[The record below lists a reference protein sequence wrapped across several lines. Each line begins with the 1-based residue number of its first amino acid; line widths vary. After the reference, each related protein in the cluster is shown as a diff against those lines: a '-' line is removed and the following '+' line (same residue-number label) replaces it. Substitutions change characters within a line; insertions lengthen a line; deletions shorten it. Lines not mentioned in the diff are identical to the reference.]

1 MKKLSFLLVLPLVL
15 LVIGC
20 WKDKVDITD
29 TDFEYEVDVCDEYF
43 ELAECIIDNTKNE
56 DWTEILKNDL
66 RLEIKMQQDERKNL
80 SEEQL
85 TRNCSG
91 MLDNILENS
100 TELVE
105 LWCLKK
111 K

>member
-15 LVIGC
+15 LVFWC

-56 DWTEILKNDL
+56 DWTENLKNDL
-66 RLEIKMQQDERKNL
+66 RLEIKMQQDERKSL
-80 SEEQL
+80 SEDQL

-91 MLDNILENS
+91 MLDNILVNP
-100 TELVE
+100 TELIE